1 MKERTMASAEIE
13 LRGHIIDS
21 LTLPRVW
28 GAIEDA
34 GAHFQVREMTI
45 GASENES
52 SYTRIEIT
60 AESDKKLEEL
70 LHELRQLGAT
80 DVEERDAA
88 TERVLRAGI
97 LPDDFY
103 STTNLPTYVRVDSRW
118 LEVGDIEMDVAIVVD
133 RTVGAARGCPMHAV
147 QVGDEVVVGFEGIRV
162 EPLERPRASREIFGF
177 MQSPVSSERA
187 KALAIHE
194 VAEAMRAA
202 KARGGK
208 ILFVLGPAVVHTAAR
223 EHVAALIRR
232 GYIQVIFGGNAIAAH
247 DVEAAMFGT
256 SLGIDLKTGLPVEH
270 GHRHHLRAINAVRA
284 AGSLEAARAQG
295 LLGNGIVG
303 AALEQ
308 GVELVLAGS
317 IRDDGPMPGVIADA
331 MEAQGRM
338 RAAAHGVE
346 VAVMA
351 ASMLHAIATGN
362 LLPAR
367 VKTVVVDISPAVVTK
382 LADRGTAQAM
392 GLVTDVELFLGALAD
407 ELK

>member
-1 MKERTMASAEIE
+1 MASAEIE

-28 GAIEDA
+28 GAIEDS

-45 GASENES
+45 GASENET

-60 AESDKKLEEL
+60 AESDEQLEEL
-70 LHELRQLGAT
+70 LNELRQLGAT
-80 DVEERDAA
+80 DVDERDAA

-97 LPDDFY
+97 LPDAFY
-103 STTNLPTYVRVDSRW
+103 STTNLPTYVRVDGRW
-118 LEVGDIEMDVAIVVD
+118 LEVEDIEMDVAIVVD
-133 RTVGAARGCPMHAV
+133 RVAGAARGCPMHAV
-147 QVGDEVVVGFEGIRV
+147 QVGDAVVVGFEGIRV

-187 KALAIHE
+187 KTLAIHE

-202 KARGGK
+202 KGRGGK

-223 EHVAALIRR
+223 EYVAALIRR
-232 GYIQVIFGGNAIAAH
+232 GYIQVIFGGNAIVAH

-284 AGSLEAARAQG
+284 AGSLEAAREQG
-295 LLGNGIVG
+295 LLGNGIVA

-308 GVELVLAGS
+308 GVEMVLAGS
-317 IRDDGPMPGVIADA
+317 IRDDGPMPGVITDA

>member
-1 MKERTMASAEIE
+1 MASAEIE

-45 GASENES
+45 GASENET
-52 SYTRIEIT
+52 SYARIEVT
-60 AESDKKLEEL
+60 AANDEQLHEL
-70 LHELRQLGAT
+70 LSDLRQLGAT
-80 DVEERDAA
+80 DAEERDAA
-88 TERVLRAGI
+88 TEPVTQPGI
-97 LPDDFY
+97 LPDAFY
-103 STTNLPTYVRVDSRW
+103 STTNLPTWVRVDGRW
-118 LEVGDIEMDVAIVVD
+118 IGVDYIEMDVAIVID
-133 RTVGAARGCPMHAV
+133 RAAGTARGSPMHAV

-194 VAEAMRAA
+194 VAEAMREA
-202 KARGGK
+202 KGHGGK

-223 EHVAALIRR
+223 DHVAALIRR
-232 GYIQVIFGGNAIAAH
+232 GYIQVIFGGNAIVAH

-284 AGSLEAARAQG
+284 AGSLAAAREQG
-295 LLGNGIVG
+295 LLGNGIVA
-303 AALEQ
+303 AALEHD
-308 GVELVLAGS
+308 VEMVLAGS
-317 IRDDGPMPGVIADA
+317 IRDDGPMPGVITDA

-338 RAAAHGVE
+338 RAAVRGVE